1 MTSAITSDINEAIT
15 ILRSGN
21 CTHLNACNA
30 GWGDTELFEIIK
42 CIGAGFGSK
51 LISIKL
57 TGNNFSS
64 EGIRILYAIIG
75 PTSVARALAAARLN
89 NDNPTN
95 PQ

>member
-42 CIGAGFGSK
+42 CIGAGFGSN

-57 TGNNFSS
+57 TGNNFSR